1 MAHTAGQTRGAGRP
15 HLRTLIGAVAV
26 ASALTLAGC
35 TASDGAAAEGA
46 QPAPS
51 GSAVAAGAQPSPTT
65 GANAGADTGEVT
77 GPDTC
82 AAISDVVTIQF
93 NAEAAVRDGRMQVH
107 EQQSWN
113 RLATRVFDRA
123 PISGVTV
130 LSQMVADL
138 QASIPDSPPGALGTT
153 LVGTDEWGAAFPAI
167 MQLCAQTGAEIV
179 TEGFVGG

>member
-1 MAHTAGQTRGAGRP
+1 MAHTAGQNQGAGRA
-15 HLRTLIGAVAV
+15 HLRTLIGSVAV

-35 TASDGAAAEGA
+35 TASDGAAAERS
-46 QPAPS
+46 QPTPS
-51 GSAVAAGAQPSPTT
+51 ESTAAASAQPSPAT
-65 GANAGADTGEVT
+65 GAAAGADSGEVT
-77 GPDTC
+77 DADTC

-123 PISGVTV
+123 PVSGVTV
-130 LSQMVADL
+130 LSQTVADL
-138 QASIPDSPPGALGTT
+138 QASIPDSPPGALGTA

-167 MQLCAQTGAEIV
+167 MQLCAQAGAEIV